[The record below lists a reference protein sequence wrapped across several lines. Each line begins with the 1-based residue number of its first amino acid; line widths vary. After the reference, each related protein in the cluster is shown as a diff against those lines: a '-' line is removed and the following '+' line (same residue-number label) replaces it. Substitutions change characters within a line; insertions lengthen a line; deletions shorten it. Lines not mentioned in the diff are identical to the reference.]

1 MEVSQRRPPRYP
13 FAASA
18 EIVSPT
24 SVAVTEVKELSLY
37 GCYLAAICSFP
48 RGTVV
53 TIKIRHGS
61 QCLEARASVLYSQ
74 PMLGMG
80 VAFRKLK
87 PECAAIL
94 REWLQQSLDRQN
106 VRPSIDDFE
115 SEK

>member
-1 MEVSQRRPPRYP
+1 MEVSQRRTPRYP

-18 EIVSPT
+18 EILGAT

-53 TIKIRHGS
+53 TIKIRHGG

>member
-1 MEVSQRRPPRYP
+1 MELSQRRTPRYP

-18 EIVSPT
+18 EVVNAN
-24 SVAVTEVKELSLY
+24 SVVKTDVTELSLY
-37 GCYLAAICSFP
+37 GCYLAAISSLP

-53 TIKIRHGS
+53 TVKISYGG

-87 PECAAIL
+87 PDCDVIL
-94 REWLQQSLDRQN
+94 KEWLQQSLDKQN
-106 VRPSIDDFE
+106 TRPSIDDFE
-115 SEK
+115 SQN